1 MAVVHADLVDDI
13 QKVLRVHGQPMSGG
27 KHTPIDR
34 GCVILIQNISISG
47 RLCLLSVARL
57 HGSVVVLFNQLH
69 GVHELAHVRGQNFVR
84 HLDLELEKSIR

>member
-34 GCVILIQNISISG
+34 GCVILIQNIFRG
-47 RLCLLSVARL
+47 DCLLSVARL